1 MKSLVVVADDPLT
14 IRSNRFALRHAAGFR
29 VVATID
35 GRGSARDEVARLLP
49 DVILVNDM
57 CQRTNVLARI
67 REAGEAAP
75 GAKVV
80 LLSGRMDGPWF
91 DDAFAAG
98 ADAVIARTLPP
109 PALGLL
115 LQQVADGNVVH
126 APRAPRVPEEPG
138 RVARLVPVAGQ
149 GASAA
154 ARTSA

>member
-29 VVATID
+29 VIATID
-35 GRGSARDEVARLLP
+35 GRGSARAELARLRP
-49 DVILVNDM
+49 DVVLVNDM

-67 REAGEAAP
+67 REAGEAVPA
-75 GAKVV
+75 AKVV

-91 DDAFAAG
+91 DEAFAAG
-98 ADAVIARTLPP
+98 ADAVIARTLRPA
-109 PALGLL
+109 ALGLL
-115 LQQVADGNVVH
+115 LQEVADGTVVH
-126 APRAPRVPEEPG
+126 APRVRDVPEEPG

-149 GASAA
+149 DASA

>member
-1 MKSLVVVADDPLT
+1 MKSLVVVADDPRT

-29 VVATID
+29 VIATID
-35 GRGSARDEVARLLP
+35 GRGAARAELSRLCP

-67 REAGEAAP
+67 REAAEAAP
-75 GAKVV
+75 EAKVV

-98 ADAVIARTLPP
+98 ADAVISRTLRPV
-109 PALGLL
+109 ALGML

-126 APRAPRVPEEPG
+126 APRAPQVSEEPI
-138 RVARLVPVAGQ
+138 RVARLVAVGDQ
-149 GASAA
+149 DASA

>member
-1 MKSLVVVADDPLT
+1 MKFVVVVADDPLT
-14 IRSNRFALRHAAGFR
+14 VRSNRFALRHAAGFR
-29 VVATID
+29 VLATLD
-35 GRGSARDEVARLLP
+35 GRASARGEIARLRP
-49 DVILVNDM
+49 DVVLVNDM

-75 GAKVV
+75 EAKVV

-98 ADAVIARTLPP
+98 ADAVVARTLRPA
-109 PALGLL
+109 ALGQL

-126 APRAPRVPEEPG
+126 APRAAQASEDPARVT
-138 RVARLVPVAGQ
+138 RLVPVGGQ
-149 GASAA
+149 DASA